1 VLKTGN
7 TLRLNLVICL
17 GSSSKAIEIHEK
29 SCKLELPVCDRR
41 VPCHG
46 SVDNIFFL
54 ELKKTMKKKV
64 Q

>member
-1 VLKTGN
+1 M
-7 TLRLNLVICL
+7 CS

-29 SCKLELPVCDRR
+29 SCKLRHPVADRR

-46 SVDNIFFL
+46 SVDSIFFL
-54 ELKKTMKKKV
+54 ELKKTMKKKE

>member
-1 VLKTGN
+1 V
-7 TLRLNLVICL
+7 

-29 SCKLELPVCDRR
+29 SCKLELPVCCRR

-46 SVDNIFFL
+46 SVDSIFFL